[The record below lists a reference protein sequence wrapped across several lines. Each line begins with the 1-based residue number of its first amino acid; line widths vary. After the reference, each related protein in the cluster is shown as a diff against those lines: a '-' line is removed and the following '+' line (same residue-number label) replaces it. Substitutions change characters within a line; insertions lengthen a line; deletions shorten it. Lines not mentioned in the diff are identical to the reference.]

1 MNRLSPLP
9 ILASTWLPLLLLAP
23 SFPALAQTPPAPPTA
38 APSTSP
44 ATQPN
49 ANNPA
54 LINFP
59 SASGQN
65 NAAPLPGGGKTNAA
79 PPAAGDPSLAAPGS
93 QFDNRL
99 PAVDPTSGII
109 RFNGQTWDIANNAIV
124 AARFE
129 KYLNTPEELSE
140 AERDH
145 RAILNK
151 IIVLLDPSNLNQ
163 QTLSDAYRLLN
174 RAAAFPGDARL
185 CDSLSNAI
193 YSVWQSKRNQG
204 ILVEAN
210 KILEEERKYARRNFE
225 TKVGTPN
232 FDSKGSA
239 PAPTTRSLGSPPP
252 PSNSSASLTNGGG
265 GQSSRISVPNDF
277 SPLNPASA
285 AGGKE
290 GQAQGE
296 AGQQIANFS
305 KAGAYQE
312 TVIGNAVKIKANEA
326 KAALSEI
333 QSKIEFQSLLIQLF
347 LQRRFHH
354 LVIGTK
360 FYRALFTDGDSKLN
374 LPDKSKQLF
383 GNSGSPPTISTLET
397 LGNEAMR
404 DVQTSV
410 QAFHSLVDTGELD
423 SASRRLREAFLIGE
437 YMPEIRTLPKERKRK
452 ILAYAQKSVQLLAA
466 IETKDYGLANELITG
481 EHGMKSMAKDFD
493 ATKPMAMIETARN
506 MARMHLAKARN
517 AALSGEKDK
526 FEASLAEAGQIW
538 PNNPE
543 LAEVASKAFKQG
555 DAQAQ
560 ALNDL
565 EQLIAQKNFRRIA
578 DEAGRF
584 LAATQMAPQEKQA
597 QLKTILEDFKSLEAA
612 LMGAKEME
620 RLGNASGAWETL
632 ERVAEKFPDDL
643 QLAQARATYTTKAAE
658 FVRAVQ
664 NAQEHERRA
673 QLATGLAWFLKA
685 QKLYP
690 KSEMAENAIQRIK
703 TQLLPEASQ

>member
-1 MNRLSPLP
+1 MNRPSPLP
-9 ILASTWLPLLLLAP
+9 ILASTWLPLLILAP

-38 APSTSP
+38 APSAAP
-44 ATQPN
+44 APQPN
-49 ANNPA
+49 ANPPI
-54 LINFP
+54 INFP
-59 SASGQN
+59 SVSGQN

-79 PPAAGDPSLAAPGS
+79 TPAAGDPSMAAPGS

-129 KYLNTPEELSE
+129 KYLNTPEELSD

-151 IIVLLDPSNLNQ
+151 IILLLDPSNLNQ

-225 TKVGTPN
+225 TKVGTPS

-239 PAPTTRSLGSPPP
+239 PAPASRP
-252 PSNSSASLTNGGG
+252 PSSPGPTTTGGV

-296 AGQQIANFS
+296 AGQQLASFS

-333 QSKIEFQSLLIQLF
+333 QSKIEFQSLLVQLF

-374 LPDKSKQLF
+374 LPDKTKQLF
-383 GNSGSPPTISTLET
+383 GSTGSPPTISTLET

-410 QAFHSLVDTGELD
+410 QAFHSLVDAGELD

-481 EHGMKSMAKDFD
+481 ENGMKSMAKDFD

-506 MARMHLAKARN
+506 MSRMHLAKARN

-664 NAQEHERRA
+664 NAQEHERHA